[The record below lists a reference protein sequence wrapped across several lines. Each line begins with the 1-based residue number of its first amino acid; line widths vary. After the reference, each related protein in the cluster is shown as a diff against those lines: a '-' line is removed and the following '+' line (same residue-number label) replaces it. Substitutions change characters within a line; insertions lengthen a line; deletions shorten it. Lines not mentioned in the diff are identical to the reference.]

1 MTPIRIFISSV
12 QREFVQERK
21 HLRDYLRGDPLM
33 RRFFE
38 VFLFE
43 DVPASDRRP
52 NEVYLEEVERCE
64 IYVGLFGLDYGVED
78 AEGVSPTE
86 REFDRATEL
95 EKHRLI
101 FVRGTD
107 EGRHAKMRML
117 VGRAKASLVRRRF
130 ATVAELV
137 AGLYAALLQFL
148 ESKELL
154 RFGPFD
160 AAQCS
165 GATIDDLDVE
175 SMYRFIRIARRARQ
189 FPLPEETPPADLL
202 RHLNLLNSGRLTN
215 AAVLLFGRAPQRF
228 LISSEIKCGHFHG
241 TDVAKPIPSYQ
252 IYKGT
257 VFELVDQAVDFV
269 LGKIALSVG
278 TRAESVQAPVAYEIP
293 KEVVTEAIVN
303 AVAHRDYTDN
313 SSVQVMLFAD
323 RLEVMNSGRLPSPL
337 TVEKL
342 RVAHQSLPSNPLLA
356 ESMYLLRYIEKMG
369 TGTVDMIRRCAEAGL
384 PEPEFEAGAGFLAKI
399 WRPSDSK
406 EKHGSIR
413 NTTRGN
419 RDSARLAT
427 QVTEETTQRTAR
439 KPPENRPIHDKTAR
453 KQPETVGWQPRQ
465 DQKSDISGETPPE
478 TAPIPDQILS
488 HLSSKPSAGRRE
500 IAAALASTESTIRY
514 HMDKLRAAG
523 RIERVGPDKGGH
535 WRVQDDSGASPQN
548 DQS

>member
-1 MTPIRIFISSV
+1 MKSERILITVKTYPTLSRKYGETVCTAGVREDGTWVRLYPVSFRRLDELDQYSLFGWVEARLKRNQSDPRPETFRPI
-12 QREFVQERK
+12 
-21 HLRDYLRGDPLM
+21 D
-33 RRFFE
+33 
-38 VFLFE
+38 
-43 DVPASDRRP
+43 PASIHP
-52 NEVYLEEVERCE
+52 
-64 IYVGLFGLDYGVED
+64 
-78 AEGVSPTE
+78 
-86 REFDRATEL
+86 
-95 EKHRLI
+95 
-101 FVRGTD
+101 
-107 EGRHAKMRML
+107 
-117 VGRAKASLVRRRF
+117 
-130 ATVAELV
+130 
-137 AGLYAALLQFL
+137 
-148 ESKELL
+148 
-154 RFGPFD
+154 
-160 AAQCS
+160 
-165 GATIDDLDVE
+165 
-175 SMYRFIRIARRARQ
+175 
-189 FPLPEETPPADLL
+189 
-202 RHLNLLNSGRLTN
+202 
-215 AAVLLFGRAPQRF
+215 
-228 LISSEIKCGHFHG
+228 
-241 TDVAKPIPSYQ
+241 
-252 IYKGT
+252 
-257 VFELVDQAVDFV
+257 
-269 LGKIALSVG
+269 
-278 TRAESVQAPVAYEIP
+278 
-293 KEVVTEAIVN
+293 IVN

-384 PEPEFEAGAGFLAKI
+384 PEPEFEAGLGFLAKI

-406 EKHGSIR
+406 KKHGSIR

-465 DQKSDISGETPPE
+465 DQKSDLSGETPPE

-488 HLSSKPSAGRRE
+488 LLSSKPSAGRRE